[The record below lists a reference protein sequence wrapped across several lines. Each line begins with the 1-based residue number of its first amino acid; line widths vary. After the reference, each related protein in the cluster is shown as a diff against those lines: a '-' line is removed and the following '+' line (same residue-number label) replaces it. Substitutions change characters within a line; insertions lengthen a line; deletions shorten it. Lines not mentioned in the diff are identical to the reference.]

1 MRYYGF
7 CNFMLS
13 SIQQGVQNFHVL
25 GDMMVTYTTGERAEA
40 YRARSVLHQWATEHK
55 TAIFLNGGNAA
66 GIRDVYEHLC
76 RFGQELNLPYD
87 KFHEDQDSLDSMMTA
102 CGIVVPT
109 YIVDMMT
116 VVRST
121 PDWTEYEQKY
131 PGPIHPTALDLA
143 LYLNQ
148 FQLAR

>member
-13 SIQQGVQNFHVL
+13 SVQQGVQNFHVCHEL
-25 GDMMVTYTTGERAEA
+25 FNKYAFSSAGAA
-40 YRARSVLHQWATEHK
+40 KVLSAWSIEHK

-66 GIRDVYEHLC
+66 GIRDTYAQLTVFGDELC
-76 RFGQELNLPYD
+76 LPYAN
-87 KFHEDQDSLDSMMTA
+87 FHEDEDSLDNTMTA

-109 YIVDMMT
+109 AIVDLAQAM
-116 VVRST
+116 RDST
-121 PDWTEYEQKY
+121 NWWSPDLRHTDGE
-131 PGPIHPTALDLA
+131 IALA
-143 LYLNQ
+143 SFLNQ

>member
-7 CNFMLS
+7 ANFMLS

-25 GDMMVTYTTGERAEA
+25 GNMMVTYTTGERATN
-40 YRARSVLHQWATEHK
+40 YRSRAVLHQWASDHK

-66 GIRDVYEHLC
+66 GVRNVYERLC
-76 RFGQELNLPYD
+76 QYGHDLNLPFD
-87 KFHEDQDSLDSMMTA
+87 KFHEDQDSLDNTMTA
-102 CGIVVPT
+102 CGIVVPS
-109 YIVDMMT
+109 YIVDMT
-116 VVRST
+116 AVVRLT
-121 PDWTEYEQKY
+121 PDWTEYDQKY
-131 PGPIHPTALDLA
+131 PGPIHPTALELA